1 MTRTPHVD
9 DDALITI
16 AAHDAAIPEAVSHI
30 EECSICT
37 EELAIWRRISNMA
50 RASVASVPPAGEELA
65 QRVLGQLDPPARRDP
80 AAVTRRLVRQHRG
93 WNRRVRWLIPAS
105 IMTVVVVL
113 IATLGFGPTVPSDS
127 LALKTIRDSPI
138 VAASASQT
146 VNESENE
153 VLTAP
158 QGYTVIEYR
167 TQAAF
172 SPRTNAFVL
181 TSKEIES
188 GGPRLNPQMTVSDG
202 SLVYLPCLSS
212 QPFLG
217 YKGCVAYP
225 AQGGAAPG
233 SPTLAFLRSAQG
245 PVVRLGHRQIDGV
258 ETTGYGVTV
267 PANAVVQ
274 SQIPSLRSLVQ
285 YGISAAEAFDF
296 HMDVWSDSRGL
307 PREVDESYLIRQHQ
321 SDLPTLL
328 RVSITKS
335 FTYSKSSLRVSVPP
349 SSNVAVTANIE
360 TAVRYEDL
368 YENAL
373 ATYDDQ
379 FGHGFKNSVSQ

>member
-9 DDALITI
+9 DEALITI

-30 EECSICT
+30 EQCSICT
-37 EELAIWRRISNMA
+37 QELAIWRRISNLA
-50 RASVASVPPAGEELA
+50 KASVASVPLAGEELA
-65 QRVLGQLDPPARRDP
+65 QRVLGQLDAPAGP
-80 AAVTRRLVRQHRG
+80 SQASVTRRLARQHRG

-105 IMTVVVVL
+105 IMTIVVVL

-127 LALKTIRDSPI
+127 LVLMTIRDSPV
-138 VAASASQT
+138 VAATASQT

-153 VLTAP
+153 LLTAP

-167 TQAAF
+167 THASF

-181 TSKEIES
+181 TSREIES
-188 GGPRLNPQMTVSDG
+188 GGPQLNPQKTVSDG
-202 SLVYLPCLSS
+202 SLVFLPCLSD

-225 AQGGAAPG
+225 AQEGRAPG

-245 PVVRLGHRQIDGV
+245 PVVRLGHRQIDNV

-285 YGISAAEAFDF
+285 YGISTAEAFDF

-307 PREVDESYLIRQHQ
+307 PREVDESYIIRQHQ
-321 SDLPTLL
+321 ADLPGLL
-328 RVSITKS
+328 HVSITKS
-335 FTYSKSSLRVSVPP
+335 FTYSKSSLRVSVPAIT
-349 SSNVAVTANIE
+349 NVAVMPNIE
-360 TAVRYEDL
+360 AAVHYEDL

-373 ATYDDQ
+373 TTYDDQ
-379 FGHGFKNSVSQ
+379 FGHGFKNSLSR